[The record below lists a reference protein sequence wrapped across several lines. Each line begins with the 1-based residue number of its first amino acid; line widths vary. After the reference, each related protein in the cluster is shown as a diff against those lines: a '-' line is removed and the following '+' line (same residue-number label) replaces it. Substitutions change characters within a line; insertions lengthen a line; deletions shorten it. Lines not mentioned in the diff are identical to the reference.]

1 MDRANRSRLW
11 YRSHDLH
18 RMHAMRPILSLCNV
32 NDLSELLCLASLL
45 TGITLR
51 FAYGFLLWP
60 VRRWTVSVH
69 TRRSFLAR
77 NPRSCGLV
85 YHTCSHYGIL
95 RMSNIERLD
104 ISFNKG
110 RYSANLFLLQVG
122 STHCAITTDRQY
134 QKWPEPS
141 QTWSRAI
148 Y

>member
-95 RMSNIERLD
+95 RMSNVERL
-104 ISFNKG
+104 
-110 RYSANLFLLQVG
+110 RYFFQQREILSQSDSLTSGVHTLCDHNRP
-122 STHCAITTDRQY
+122 SI
-134 QKWPEPS
+134 PEMARTVPNME
-141 QTWSRAI
+141 
-148 Y
+148 